1 MVARQAS
8 FRMDHVKKTNQ
19 VASFA
24 VVGLLF
30 AVAVASLWGVIGWKA
45 VQERQVA
52 LAQNGE
58 DARNLVHS
66 LAQHASKTF
75 GGVKIAL
82 LGAKEQIQSGQR
94 YGLRGTELD
103 DLLTAY
109 V

>member
-1 MVARQAS
+1 
-8 FRMDHVKKTNQ
+8 MDHVKKASQ
-19 VASFA
+19 VSSFA

-30 AVAVASLWGVIGWKA
+30 VVAVASLWGVIGWKA

-52 LAQNGE
+52 LVQNGE

-82 LGAKEQIQSGQR
+82 LGAREHIQSGER
-94 YGLRGTELD
+94 YGLPGPNSTNCWPH
-103 DLLTAY
+103 TPS
-109 V
+109 